1 MKPLLQVQ
9 LLNDELPRPEKECGG
24 QAEQALSD
32 VAPAAVPYLP
42 APQALQASAPA
53 TGLNLPAWQLTHCP
67 PSGPDA
73 PGLHLHWVIDEL
85 PDGDDDD
92 AGQVEQ
98 PADVANFPASQGPV
112 ACTVQAAAS
121 TASTNTCLCHAN
133 FMRG

>member
-53 TGLNLPAWQLTHCP
+53 TGLNLPAWQLTHGP
-67 PSGPDA
+67 PSGPDV

-98 PADVANFPASQGPV
+98 ALADVAPTCDENVPGAHSLQASAPAID
-112 ACTVQAAAS
+112 
-121 TASTNTCLCHAN
+121 L
-133 FMRG
+133 